1 MSCENGDPPAHLVLP
16 MLKPYSI
23 KPISL
28 SRISLTFGTT
38 NLRKKVL
45 LSQFFTIF
53 GTMLDFKTI
62 GNKFDKGEIF
72 FISDF
77 TELGTYEAVRKSL
90 QRLVAEEKIG
100 RVAKGIY
107 LLPKKHKRLGI
118 IYPHAEQIARAIAK
132 RDKARIIATG
142 STALN
147 LLGLSTQV
155 PLKVVYLTD
164 GSARKIEVGNQTIQF
179 KKTNP
184 KNLSI
189 EHRLTNLITQALK
202 AIGEKNVTPDQIEK
216 IQNIIIESGER
227 DLIYQCL
234 KNAPV
239 WIQKVVV
246 SK

>member
-1 MSCENGDPPAHLVLP
+1 MSH
-16 MLKPYSI
+16 I
-23 KPISL
+23 
-28 SRISLTFGTT
+28 
-38 NLRKKVL
+38 
-45 LSQFFTIF
+45 FTIF
-53 GTMLDFKTI
+53 GTMLNFKTI
-62 GNKFDKGEIF
+62 ENKFDKGEVF

-107 LLPKKHKRLGI
+107 LLPKKHERLGV

-155 PLKVVYLTD
+155 PLKAVYLTD
-164 GSARKIEVGNQTIQF
+164 GSARLVKVGNQTIQF

-189 EHRLTNLITQALK
+189 EHRLTNLIIQALK
-202 AIGEKNVTPDQIEK
+202 AIGEKNVTQDQIEK
-216 IQNIIIESGER
+216 IKNIINESDER
-227 DLIYQCL
+227 DLIYQYL
-234 KNAPV
+234 RNAPV
-239 WIQKVVV
+239 WIQKVIA